1 MLARIVSVDP
11 RSSTFTN
18 LRYLERLTG
27 LSRPQFYS
35 AARVQAALPVKVVP
49 EKETWRIGLLDSL
62 FKLRVEDSKRISSM
76 INSLCS
82 T

>member
-1 MLARIVSVDP
+1 M
-11 RSSTFTN
+11 
-18 LRYLERLTG
+18 EKLTG

-35 AARVQAALPVKVVP
+35 AVRVLTALPVKVVP
-49 EKETWRIGLLDSL
+49 ENEKWRLGLLDNL
-62 FKLRVEDSKRISSM
+62 FKLKGERYLRVEDRKRISSM